1 MKAEAP
7 AEAISLDT
15 LFDLSNPLD
24 YTLSMLSTITELPE
38 YIKRADSLLSE
49 SERKSVIDY
58 LAEHP
63 KAGNVMEGTGGIRK
77 LRWGKGNKGKSGGV
91 RIIYY
96 YHDTRIPLYILT
108 MFGKNEQANLSQA
121 DRNALSKLVRILI
134 IKALE
139 KQYE

>member
-1 MKAEAP
+1 MF
-7 AEAISLDT
+7 ISFDT
-15 LFDLSNPLD
+15 NFDLSNPLD
-24 YTLSMLSTITELPE
+24 YTASMLSTITELPE

-77 LRWGKGNKGKSGGV
+77 LRWGKGNRGKSGGV

-121 DRNALSKLVRILI
+121 DRNALSKLVRILV

-139 KQYE
+139 KQYD

>member
-1 MKAEAP
+1 
-7 AEAISLDT
+7 
-15 LFDLSNPLD
+15 
-24 YTLSMLSTITELPE
+24 MLSTITELPE

-91 RIIYY
+91 RVIYY

-121 DRNALSKLVRILI
+121 DRNALSKLVRILV

-139 KQYE
+139 KQYD